1 MLMGWMVMIN
11 LRLKKKLELYTNMGK
26 CTAYIELTR
35 LILWVFPLKLKFMA
49 RKIILSIIKVNLTGT
64 GNL

>member
-11 LRLKKKLELYTNMGK
+11 FRLKKKLELYTNMGK

-35 LILWVFPLKLKFMA
+35 FIMWVFPLKLKFMA
-49 RKIILSIIKVNLTGT
+49 REIILSILRLI
-64 GNL
+64 